1 MEDYAI
7 IYNPE
12 AGKGKGA
19 IKDIDFMEKCLNE
32 LSVSYKLFKTEFFI
46 QTS

>member
-19 IKDIDFMEKCLNE
+19 IKDINFMEKCLKE
-32 LSVSYKLFKTEFFI
+32 LRVSFAFRRVL
-46 QTS
+46 